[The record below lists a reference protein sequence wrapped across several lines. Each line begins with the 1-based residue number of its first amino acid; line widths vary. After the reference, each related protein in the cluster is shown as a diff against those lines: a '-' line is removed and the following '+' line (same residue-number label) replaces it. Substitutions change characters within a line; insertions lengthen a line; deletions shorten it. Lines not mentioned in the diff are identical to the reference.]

1 MFSGNIS
8 CVHICA
14 QVRRRIFSEYHCI
27 ICICISIYSPPLAR
41 GGAGV
46 GSLRGRGW
54 VRRFLCHYIAQRP
67 HLLGRA
73 SHDDIA
79 AHVPARPALEA
90 QFHKGTPQQ
99 HTAEF
104 LRDASTHH
112 LQGQRHADELAR
124 LPVRRTT
131 EIQLH
136 QFVLQPW
143 CLKLLVVLISAVA

>member
-1 MFSGNIS
+1 MFSGNVS

-27 ICICISIYSPPLAR
+27 ICICIR
-41 GGAGV
+41 V
-46 GSLRGRGW
+46 RGRGGVW
-54 VRRFLCHYIAQRP
+54 RFLCHYIAQRP

-143 CLKLLVVLISAVA
+143 CLKLLVMHG